1 MKSIL
6 LSIVLAT
13 AIIACKKDQVEQ
25 QPINLTG
32 KYQWIKSTGGPA
44 GGEIK
49 PPAGEVI
56 TLHLLSGNR
65 YEKKKNN
72 AVTNT
77 GTYLQKTVTSL
88 FSNKP
93 EEAIVLSENPHVA
106 WLVRPVSI
114 ASGDPVITFQE
125 NCTDCYEHFYK
136 VLN

>member
-1 MKSIL
+1 MKSII

-13 AIIACKKDQVEQ
+13 ALIACEKDQEER
-25 QPINLTG
+25 QPSSLTG
-32 KYQWIKSTGGPA
+32 RYQWIKSTGGPT
-44 GGEIK
+44 GGDII

-56 TLHLLSGNR
+56 TLHLLAGNR

-72 AVTNT
+72 LVTNT

-88 FSNKP
+88 FSNKL

-114 ASGDPVITFQE
+114 TSGDPVITFQE